1 MTWGQSDAAQARDE
15 GWRLAAVVDNGR
27 AHPYLMVASLSSIDD
42 RSMLAHVVN
51 QAKAGST
58 LHRRAL
64 QELALS
70 RLQPKGNR

>member
-1 MTWGQSDAAQARDE
+1 MSWQQTDADRALAE
-15 GWRLAAVVDNGR
+15 GWRLTTVVDNGR
-27 AHPYLMVASLSSIDD
+27 THPYLMITGLSSTDD
-42 RSMLAHVVN
+42 RSMLAHVIN

-64 QELALS
+64 QEIALS